1 MIIVKKPLYLINIFA
16 ETFTSSVD
24 NIRVYTEER
33 GIKELI
39 PYHLFNVMT
48 GIFLLD
54 RHMPMILFLLLITF
68 YTNGEDVPKCDG

>member
-16 ETFTSSVD
+16 ETLTSSVD

-33 GIKELI
+33 GIKEII
-39 PYHLFNVMT
+39 PYHFFNVMT

-54 RHMPMILFLLLITF
+54 RHMPRILFLLLITF